1 MDTATKLLVLFC
13 DVYDFCQAFMPLW
26 EQILLENNLQA
37 PRKEPRL
44 AISEILTIIIHFH
57 QSHYRDFK
65 AYYVEHVCVHL
76 RAEFPQLVSYN
87 RFIELMPRALLPL
100 CCYLDYRKGECTGIA
115 FVDSTKLAV
124 CGNKRIKRNKVF
136 QDIAKLGKSSM
147 GWFFGFK
154 LHLVVNDQGELLA
167 FTITPANTDDRVPV
181 PEMVEGMFGKLFGD
195 KGYISQQLF
204 EKLFTQGLTL
214 VTAIRKNMKNKLVP
228 MMDKLLGRK
237 RAIIETINDQ
247 LKNISQIEHSRHRS
261 VTNCM
266 VNILAGLAAYTL
278 QEKKPAIKFN
288 EPKSHNSNE
297 LVVL

>member
-1 MDTATKLLVLFC
+1 MDTATKLIVLFC

-26 EQILLENNLQA
+26 EQTLLENNLQV
-37 PRKEPRL
+37 PRKEPSL

-65 AYYVEHVCVHL
+65 AYYVEHVSVHL

-100 CCYLDYRKGECTGIA
+100 CCYLDYRKGECTGIT
-115 FVDSTKLAV
+115 FIDSTKLAV
-124 CGNKRIKRNKVF
+124 CGNKRIKRNHVF

-154 LHLVVNDQGELLA
+154 LHLVANDRGELLA
-167 FTITPANTDDRVPV
+167 FTITPANTDDRTPV
-181 PEMVEGMFGKLFGD
+181 PDLVKDMFGKMFGD
-195 KGYISQQLF
+195 KGYLSQPLF
-204 EKLFTQGLTL
+204 EKLLAQGLTL
-214 VTAIRKNMKNKLVP
+214 VTSIRKNMKNKLVP
-228 MMDKLLGRK
+228 LMDKLLGRK
-237 RAIIETINDQ
+237 RAIMETIIDQ

-288 EPKSHNSNE
+288 QPNSKNSNE
-297 LVVL
+297 LIVL

>member
-1 MDTATKLLVLFC
+1 MDRATKLLVLFC
-13 DVYDFCQAFMPLW
+13 DVYDFCQTFMPLW
-26 EQILLENNLQA
+26 EQTLLENNLQA

-44 AISEILTIIIHFH
+44 ALSEILTIIIHFH

-65 AYYVEHVCVHL
+65 AYYVDHVRVHL

-87 RFIELMPRALLPL
+87 RFVELMPRTLLPL
-100 CCYLDYRKGECTGIA
+100 CCYLDYRQGECTGIA
-115 FVDSTKLAV
+115 FIDSTKLAV

-136 QDIAKLGKSSM
+136 QDVAKLGKSAM

-167 FTITPANTDDRVPV
+167 FTITPANTDDPTPV
-181 PEMVEGMFGKLFGD
+181 PEMVKDMFGKIFGD
-195 KGYISQQLF
+195 KGYLSQPLF
-204 EKLFTQGLTL
+204 EKLLAQGLTL

-288 EPKSHNSNE
+288 EPKSHFSHE
-297 LVVL
+297 LILL